1 LKEKE
6 EYVIKT
12 EIELE
17 RETERLRDRE
27 TTKRVNIKRVLESIK
42 CK

>member
-42 CK
+42 SK